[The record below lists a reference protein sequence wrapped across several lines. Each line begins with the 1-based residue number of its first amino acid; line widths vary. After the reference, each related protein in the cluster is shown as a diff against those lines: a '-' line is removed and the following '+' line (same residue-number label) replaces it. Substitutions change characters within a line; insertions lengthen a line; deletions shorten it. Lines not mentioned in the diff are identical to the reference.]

1 MSYEI
6 MFQKA
11 VELQQSGAYT
21 EAERLYRQI
30 LEASPENVNVWN
42 MLGLIA
48 QAKGLHEQATDCFY
62 RALKGAPQ
70 HFPLYFNLAVSYG
83 AIGKYAE
90 AIEAY
95 RKVLT
100 LNPQIKEAHIGL
112 GNIYW
117 QKGDLVAAKAA
128 YEQALKI
135 DANDITAQVNLAEIN
150 NNTHTLEQLAPT
162 CADAAYYLARR
173 ALQNEDFVAAVS
185 YLRQADKM
193 LETPEIKALLGEA
206 LEKNRQKKEALT
218 AYYQA
223 LALREN
229 DEVLVHI
236 ADLEA
241 ENGNFA
247 AAEKMYHR
255 AITHNPQNLSAHA
268 NLANLLCAK
277 NRTVEALEEYRQAV
291 LIAPKTPEISY
302 NLALVLKS
310 LKEYEQA
317 LELMFHAFYS
327 APKHDDW
334 ALNIA
339 ETLSEF
345 ATVEPQ
351 KARIIAENWHKKM
364 PKHTVA
370 KHIYAVLND
379 KTDYNETEYNRMLFD
394 TFAPSYE
401 QTLQKI
407 DYAAADKIAELY
419 APMQGKILDLG
430 CGTGLLGQKLKT
442 PQNKLIGVDISS
454 QMLALARQK
463 EVYDELVEDDIIHYL
478 QTHKKELPQTIVAA
492 DVFCYFGDL
501 EPIFKHCV
509 PAKLIF
515 SVETDSN
522 IVAFSVQAN
531 GRYKHNPQDVENKLR
546 ASGYRNITITPLV
559 LRRENGIEVQGAI
572 FMAE

>member
-48 QAKGLHEQATDCFY
+48 QAKGLHEQATECFY

-70 HFPLYFNLAVSYG
+70 HFPLYFNLAVSFG
-83 AIGKYAE
+83 ALGKYAE

-95 RKVLT
+95 QKVLS
-100 LNPQIKEAHIGL
+100 LNPQLKEAYIGL

-117 QKGDLVAAKAA
+117 QTGDLSAAKAA

-193 LETPEIKALLGEA
+193 LETPEIKALLGKA
-206 LEKNRQKKEALT
+206 LEKNGQKNEALT

-255 AITHNPQNLSAHA
+255 AITHNPQNLSAHT
-268 NLANLLCAK
+268 NLANLLCTK

-291 LIAPKTPEISY
+291 LISPQTPEISY

-327 APKHDDW
+327 APQHDDW

-345 ATVEPQ
+345 AAVESP

-364 PKHTVA
+364 PEHTVA
-370 KHIYAVLND
+370 KHISAVLNNKASD
-379 KTDYNETEYNRMLFD
+379 TETAYNKLLFD
-394 TFAPSYE
+394 NFAPSYE

-407 DYAAADKIAELY
+407 GYAVVEKIVELY
-419 APMQGKILDLG
+419 APIQGEILDLG
-430 CGTGLLGQKLKT
+430 CGTGLLGKHLKT
-442 PQNKLIGVDISS
+442 AENKIIGVDISS
-454 QMLALARQK
+454 QMLAFAKQK
-463 EVYDELVEDDIIHYL
+463 NAYDELVEDDIMTYL
-478 QTHKKELPQTIVAA
+478 QQHQNNFPQTIVAA

-501 EPIFKHCV
+501 EPIFKHCA

-522 IVAFSVQAN
+522 IAAFSVQAN
-531 GRYKHNPQDVENKLR
+531 GRYKHNPQWVENKLR
-546 ASGYRNITITPLV
+546 VVGYRNITTTPLV
-559 LRRENGIEVQGAI
+559 LRHENGIEVQGEI

>member
-48 QAKGLHEQATDCFY
+48 QAKGLHEQATECFY
-62 RALKGAPQ
+62 QAINGAPQ
-70 HFPLYFNLAVSYG
+70 HFPLYFNLAISFT
-83 AIGKYAE
+83 AMEKYTE
-90 AIEAY
+90 AIDAY
-95 RKVLT
+95 QKVLSI
-100 LNPQIKEAHIGL
+100 NPHLKEAHIGL

-117 QKGDLVAAKAA
+117 QTGDLSAAKAA

-135 DANDITAQVNLAEIN
+135 DTDDITAKVNLAEIN
-150 NNTHTLEQLAPT
+150 NDVTTLKTLAVNS
-162 CADAAYYLARR
+162 ADAAYYLARR
-173 ALQNEDFVAAVS
+173 ALQNNDFSAAVS
-185 YLRQADKM
+185 YLQQADKM

-206 LEKNRQKKEALT
+206 LEKSGQKAEALT
-218 AYYQA
+218 TYYQA
-223 LALREN
+223 LALQNN
-229 DEVLVHI
+229 DTVMVHI
-236 ADLEA
+236 ADIEA

-247 AAEKMYHR
+247 TAEKMYHR
-255 AITHNPQNLSAHA
+255 AIALNPQNLSAHA

-291 LIAPKTPEISY
+291 LIAPETPEISY

-345 ATVEPQ
+345 AAVEPK

-430 CGTGLLGQKLKT
+430 CGTGLLGQRLKSQ
-442 PQNKLIGVDISS
+442 QNEIIGVDISP
-454 QMLALARQK
+454 QMLTLARQK
-463 EVYDELVEDDIIHYL
+463 SVYAELAEDDITHYL
-478 QTHKKELPQTIVAA
+478 QTHKNKLPQTIVAA

-501 EPIFKHCV
+501 EPIFKLCAS
-509 PAKLIF
+509 AKLIF
-515 SVETDSN
+515 SVETDDN
-522 IVAFSVQAN
+522 IADFAVQAN
-531 GRYKHNPQDVENKLR
+531 GRYKHNPRWLEQKLR
-546 ASGYRNITITPLV
+546 SIGYRKIEITPLI
-559 LRRENGIEVQGAI
+559 LRQENGIGVKGAI
-572 FMAE
+572 FMTE